1 MSPKIVSEVVRS
13 SKQMNLLWSHIRWV
27 TPESPLNPNFE
38 DWAAAAPCSA
48 FSSVPGGALQVCLC
62 FRQQLPPAVLQEK
75 CSCSFSLGALER
87 AVASLYPARCVPW
100 HVWLTWLGGFPA
112 VQVFLWLQATD
123 LAPCARFTYSNSLLC
138 NCTWNRQ
145 ELSECNLFMLVYIL
159 LHHFIADFAFEG
171 SGSRVEV
178 HRHTVLTNSF
188 LERATPFKGQLC
200 LSKADDTAEGAEG
213 WNDKMPGPPFGDS
226 GCGRAYSPSLL
237 DLLCP
242 GHQPET
248 WLGSSGVQQE
258 AGASPAS
265 LLWAPQPLFPAGS
278 VPRLPAGSPRAA
290 APLRLKA
297 LAFIYSPP
305 VFPSLC
311 WCNPGRCII
320 TQSSKFAFPLAF
332 AVWKEWRLQCQC
344 CPELLEDLIPLPGTS
359 SLSDFSLCLIMGIS
373 EVCAH
378 TFVLTEQ
385 INPTIFQTE
394 LMLLLNFCICFY

>member
-87 AVASLYPARCVPW
+87 AVASLYPARRVPW

-188 LERATPFKGQLC
+188 LERATPLKGQFVSQKLMTQQKELKDGMIRC
-200 LSKADDTAEGAEG
+200 LDPPLETRGVAE
-213 WNDKMPGPPFGDS
+213 P
-226 GCGRAYSPSLL
+226 
-237 DLLCP
+237 
-242 GHQPET
+242 
-248 WLGSSGVQQE
+248 
-258 AGASPAS
+258 
-265 LLWAPQPLFPAGS
+265 
-278 VPRLPAGSPRAA
+278 
-290 APLRLKA
+290 
-297 LAFIYSPP
+297 
-305 VFPSLC
+305 
-311 WCNPGRCII
+311 
-320 TQSSKFAFPLAF
+320 
-332 AVWKEWRLQCQC
+332 
-344 CPELLEDLIPLPGTS
+344 IPLPCSTFCALVISLKPGLGAVGCNRRLEHPLHPCSGHRSRS
-359 SLSDFSLCLIMGIS
+359 SRRDRCPGSLRALRGRLRLSGSKPWRLFTLPQCFPR
-373 EVCAH
+373 CADV
-378 TFVLTEQ
+378 TQAVA
-385 INPTIFQTE
+385 
-394 LMLLLNFCICFY
+394 